1 MRLRMILFI
10 FSCYAVVFAV
20 TPPFML
26 NDEPDHFQYVYWLSR
41 GVYPRMPLKSGV
53 FAFDPQITRIYD
65 VVETASNDN
74 RIPDYGK
81 IKQALEKN
89 APFLTGSRDI
99 PLTYQVH
106 HPPLYF
112 ILALLFFLPAR
123 LLGAGLIPSY
133 YATRMVSFLFYM
145 LSVLVAY
152 RICRRFVKKDTTAQ
166 YLAAVFA
173 INPVTLKMG
182 IAVNPD
188 IASLFMSLLILH
200 LHLRLVSAPS
210 IAPKT
215 FLQNSLALAVS
226 LLVKFQNTAFLGFSF
241 FFFLLKGLW
250 RNNVRTYLKA
260 ALMVPAALIPALPWI
275 LHSLRTYG
283 SITPSYRA
291 YTFFCT
297 ANLPAVPWYRIPLE
311 TVTEFRHAFFH
322 FAGFWGW
329 GEPYPFKLFFVPYA
343 LVFVILIIL
352 GLYRTAVSGERTW
365 TTLALYAFFSV
376 VFFVGVSFTYK
387 INRYSCDIQGRY
399 LLAALLPFVLFAFRG
414 ITHLAGRLKER
425 TAFYLF
431 LFAVWQFYFILMTV
445 IIPRYHV

>member
-1 MRLRMILFI
+1 MESMRLRMILFI

-145 LSVLVAY
+145 LPSCAY
-152 RICRRFVKKDTTAQ
+152 R
-166 YLAAVFA
+166 
-173 INPVTLKMG
+173 
-182 IAVNPD
+182 
-188 IASLFMSLLILH
+188 
-200 LHLRLVSAPS
+200 SA
-210 IAPKT
+210 
-215 FLQNSLALAVS
+215 
-226 LLVKFQNTAFLGFSF
+226 G
-241 FFFLLKGLW
+241 
-250 RNNVRTYLKA
+250 
-260 ALMVPAALIPALPWI
+260 
-275 LHSLRTYG
+275 G
-283 SITPSYRA
+283 S
-291 YTFFCT
+291 
-297 ANLPAVPWYRIPLE
+297 
-311 TVTEFRHAFFH
+311 
-322 FAGFWGW
+322 
-329 GEPYPFKLFFVPYA
+329 
-343 LVFVILIIL
+343 
-352 GLYRTAVSGERTW
+352 
-365 TTLALYAFFSV
+365 
-376 VFFVGVSFTYK
+376 
-387 INRYSCDIQGRY
+387 
-399 LLAALLPFVLFAFRG
+399 
-414 ITHLAGRLKER
+414 
-425 TAFYLF
+425 
-431 LFAVWQFYFILMTV
+431 
-445 IIPRYHV
+445 